1 MQIRKNTILYK
12 QQAFILLSIFTN
24 KKIVIVSEAM
34 KTVDTTEMPQNW
46 GVLTG
51 PHELSLLEI
60 QKYLDLLLV
69 FVTLTDYYPG
79 RLDHGVWDSN

>member
-1 MQIRKNTILYK
+1 
-12 QQAFILLSIFTN
+12 
-24 KKIVIVSEAM
+24 M